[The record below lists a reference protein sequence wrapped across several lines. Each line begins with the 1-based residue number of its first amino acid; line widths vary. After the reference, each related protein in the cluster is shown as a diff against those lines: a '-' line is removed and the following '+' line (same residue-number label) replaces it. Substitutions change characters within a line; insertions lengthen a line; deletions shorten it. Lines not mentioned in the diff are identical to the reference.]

1 MAKGKFIFGA
11 LMGALLGLAFAPK
24 KGSELRKEIQSDL
37 AKGGRGEEV
46 LKKNAAIIGEDI
58 TETAQEVYHNPE
70 VQKQIAKGK
79 KEAEK
84 LVHHAQKKLQ
94 ESGEEW
100 VQMART
106 KLTPKKTHTSSTT
119 PTKKTKT
126 SKKAKKN

>member
-11 LMGALLGLAFAPK
+11 MMGALLGLAFAPK
-24 KGSELRKEIQSDL
+24 KGSELRKELQSEL
-37 AKGGRGEEV
+37 AKGGHGEKV

-84 LVHHAQKKLQ
+84 LVTQAQKKLQ

-106 KLTPKKTHTSSTT
+106 KLTPKKTHSSPTT
-119 PTKKTKT
+119 PTKKTT
-126 SKKAKKN
+126 TRKKAKKN

>member
-1 MAKGKFIFGA
+1 
-11 LMGALLGLAFAPK
+11 MGALLGLAFAPK
-24 KGSELRKEIQSDL
+24 KGSELRKELQSEL
-37 AKGGRGEEV
+37 AKGGHGEKV

-84 LVHHAQKKLQ
+84 LVTQAQKKLQ

-106 KLTPKKTHTSSTT
+106 KLTPKKTHSSPTT
-119 PTKKTKT
+119 PTKKTT
-126 SKKAKKN
+126 TRKKAKKN

>member
-11 LMGALLGLAFAPK
+11 MMGALLGLAFAPK
-24 KGSELRKEIQSDL
+24 KGSELRKELQSDL
-37 AKGGRGEEV
+37 AKGGHGEAV

-84 LVHHAQKKLQ
+84 LVTQAQKKLQ

-106 KLTPKKTHTSSTT
+106 KLTPKKTHSSSTT

-126 SKKAKKN
+126 SKKTKKN